1 MKKRNIPINLRK
13 YNIKGI
19 WTLWI
24 LLLFLLHSCS
34 ENSPT
39 TPGGGDNN
47 PPEEIPVVQPEI
59 VATYPHDSGSFTQGL
74 LFHEGFLFEGS
85 GRYGISTFRKVAPET
100 GEVLHSDT
108 LPNQYFGEGL
118 ALKNGRFVQLT
129 WQSRVAFIYDAT
141 SLAQVDTFRYG
152 TEGWGLTAN
161 DDHFI
166 MSDGSSTIYFRDDN
180 FKLVRTIS
188 VTRDGE
194 AVSSLNELEFA
205 NELIYANVWRR
216 DYFLEISPATGKA
229 TRVIDCSELVAIEQQ
244 TNPEHVLNG
253 IAWRAASGTFFVTG
267 KNWER
272 MFEVIF

>member
-1 MKKRNIPINLRK
+1 
-13 YNIKGI
+13 
-19 WTLWI
+19 
-24 LLLFLLHSCS
+24 
-34 ENSPT
+34 
-39 TPGGGDNN
+39 
-47 PPEEIPVVQPEI
+47 
-59 VATYPHDSGSFTQGL
+59 
-74 LFHEGFLFEGS
+74 
-85 GRYGISTFRKVAPET
+85 
-100 GEVLHSDT
+100 
-108 LPNQYFGEGL
+108 FGEGL

-161 DDHFI
+161 DDYFI